1 MGKVI
6 TGELVP
12 SNPSTGVEF
21 TGNAV
26 FTGITSDIINSN
38 NAVFTGITSNNINSN
53 DIKIHDTSYS
63 RLEWYNDS
71 DAIDSNDYWIAE
83 HHNDGGI
90 KIMRRD
96 NSASSWGNNLIL
108 KADGNVGIGTQSI
121 SEKLTVS
128 GNITASGDI
137 TSTSDVR
144 VKTDIKPITGAL
156 DIVNK
161 IEGKR
166 FNKFN
171 KPGIGFIAQELE
183 KYMPELVHT
192 ANDEVGTKSVN
203 YANMVALLVE
213 AIKEQQVT
221 INKLESKLNGN

>member
-6 TGELVP
+6 TGEVVP
-12 SNPSTGVEF
+12 SNPSSGIEF
-21 TGNAV
+21 SGNAV
-26 FTGITSDIINSN
+26 FTGITSNI
-38 NAVFTGITSNNINSN
+38 INSN

-71 DAIDSNDYWIAE
+71 DTIDSNDYWIAE

-121 SEKLTVS
+121 SEKLTVA
-128 GNITASGDI
+128 GNITASGDVI
-137 TSTSDVR
+137 STSDVR

-161 IEGKR
+161 LEGKR

-183 KYMPELVHT
+183 QYMPELVHT
-192 ANDEVGTKSVN
+192 ANDEAGTKSVN